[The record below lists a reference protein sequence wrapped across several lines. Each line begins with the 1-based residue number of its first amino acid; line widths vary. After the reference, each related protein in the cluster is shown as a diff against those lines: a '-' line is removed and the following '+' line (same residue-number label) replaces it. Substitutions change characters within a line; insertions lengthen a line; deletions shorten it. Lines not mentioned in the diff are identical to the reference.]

1 MGQQNSNLLDQKKKE
16 WPVNKPQKVMTGC
29 TIWNLHKEDKQQE
42 ASHHHP
48 KKQLNKQTLAQK
60 IKTRQPKINK

>member
-1 MGQQNSNLLDQKKKE
+1 
-16 WPVNKPQKVMTGC
+16 MTGC